1 MQNYICVG
9 HYFVSLL
16 YTRLS
21 HNHLERAPNLYL
33 SNSSTTVRNM
43 DKSGRGHL
51 TNEKVYNLMQEQ
63 LSMQKSLFQMKK
75 VIAG

>member
-1 MQNYICVG
+1 MAYVSVAYRCIYVYDG
-9 HYFVSLL
+9 HSPYTFIFVHI
-16 YTRLS
+16 TIQ
-21 HNHLERAPNLYL
+21 
-33 SNSSTTVRNM
+33 TTVRNM

>member
-1 MQNYICVG
+1 MMDGVRLCCISMYLCVDG
-9 HYFVSLL
+9 HSS
-16 YTRLS
+16 YTFIFG
-21 HNHLERAPNLYL
+21 HITIQ
-33 SNSSTTVRNM
+33 TTVRNM

-51 TNEKVYNLMQEQ
+51 TNEKVYSLMQEQ